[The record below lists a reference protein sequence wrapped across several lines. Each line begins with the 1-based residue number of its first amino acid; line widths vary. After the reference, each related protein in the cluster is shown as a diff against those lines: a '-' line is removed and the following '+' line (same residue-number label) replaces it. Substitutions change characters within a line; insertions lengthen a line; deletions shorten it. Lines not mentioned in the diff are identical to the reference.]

1 MNHIPGFDHIGR
13 NIHLRLV
20 DDEVVMPHELTCL
33 VPRIGKPQAID
44 RIVQSSL
51 QKGKKNFSGNAFSP
65 VCLKEGISKLI
76 LEKTIHP
83 FDFLFLPQLG
93 SIRRKLRTLLR
104 VTSFAFEKKLQ
115 VLSPANSTNRFCIPR
130 QR

>member
-1 MNHIPGFDHIGR
+1 
-13 NIHLRLV
+13 
-20 DDEVVMPHELTCL
+20 MPHELTCL

-51 QKGKKNFSGNAFSP
+51 QKGKKDFSGNAFSP

-93 SIRRKLRTLLR
+93 SIRRKLLSTLSVLPGGISPPVHRTLLR
-104 VTSFAFEKKLQ
+104 VTSFAFEKKFQ